1 MREKLQEVRKMRSRF
16 TATWKSLPT
25 AIRRTIVSVVGF
37 TLITL
42 GLLLVVLPG
51 PFTLPLVIL
60 GLFVLALEFAWAD
73 RMLDKVKAQGKKVDP
88 RKLFKKS

>member
-1 MREKLQEVRKMRSRF
+1 MQEELREARKMRIRF
-16 TATWKSLPT
+16 AETWGLLPR
-25 AIRRTIVSVVGF
+25 AIRRTIVSVIGF
-37 TLITL
+37 TLITV

-73 RMLDKVKAQGKKVDP
+73 RMLDKVKAQGAKVDP
-88 RKLFKKS
+88 RKLFKKQ

>member
-1 MREKLQEVRKMRSRF
+1 MRSRF
-16 TATWKSLPT
+16 AAAWRALPT
-25 AIRRTIVSVVGF
+25 AIRRTIVLVIGF
-37 TLITL
+37 TLITV

-73 RMLDKVKAQGKKVDP
+73 RLLDKVKAQGSKVDP
-88 RKLFKKS
+88 RKLFKK

>member
-1 MREKLQEVRKMRSRF
+1 MQEELREARMMRSRF
-16 TATWKSLPT
+16 AAAWRTIPT
-25 AIRRTIVSVVGF
+25 AIRRTIVLVIGF

-60 GLFVLALEFAWAD
+60 GLFILALEFAWAD
-73 RMLDKVKAQGKKVDP
+73 RMLDKVKAQGAKIDP
-88 RKLFKKS
+88 RKLFKKK

>member
-1 MREKLQEVRKMRSRF
+1 MQAPLREVRVMRSRF
-16 TATWKSLPT
+16 NSTWKSLPT
-25 AIRRTIVSVVGF
+25 PIRRTIVSVIGF
-37 TLITL
+37 TLITV

-73 RMLDKVKAQGKKVDP
+73 RMLDKVKTQGSKVDP

>member
-1 MREKLQEVRKMRSRF
+1 MQEKLQEVRKMRSRF
-16 TATWKSLPT
+16 AATWKSLPT

-73 RMLDKVKAQGKKVDP
+73 RMLNKVKAQGKKVDP

>member
-1 MREKLQEVRKMRSRF
+1 MRSRF
-16 TATWKSLPT
+16 TSAWKAIPT
-25 AIRRTIVSVVGF
+25 AIRRTIVLVIGF

-73 RMLDKVKAQGKKVDP
+73 RMLDKVKAQGAKVDP
-88 RKLFKKS
+88 RKLFKKQ